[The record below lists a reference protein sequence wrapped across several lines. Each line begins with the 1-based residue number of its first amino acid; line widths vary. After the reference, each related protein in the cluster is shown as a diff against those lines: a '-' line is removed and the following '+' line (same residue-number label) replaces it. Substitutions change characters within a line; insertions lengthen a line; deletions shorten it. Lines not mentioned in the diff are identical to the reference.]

1 MRFFDL
7 LKLIVDNL
15 GRRKGRVLLTA
26 IGVVIGTAA
35 VVLLVSL
42 ASGLQ
47 QNATSQLTGIGDLTT
62 ISVYPGYD
70 EVAMSG
76 GAVRIMSS
84 GGGGGG
90 GADSGVHLLTPDA
103 MRQIQGLPGVVEVI
117 PRDYLM
123 TEGILRFG
131 RLQSWASI
139 VGVGTQDLSVF
150 GYPVQSGVTQLSRG
164 TAIIGG
170 WALKNFFD
178 PNQRPGQE
186 APGPPDLLDQQV
198 RLVLNR
204 YTQDGQ
210 MVSKTVNLRVVG
222 VLAEAR
228 AEQDNYL
235 FVSMDDLTAWNEWAM
250 GQRINRNKQGYNQM
264 YVKVEDID
272 YVLDVADQINNLG
285 FMASTP
291 QSYVNQIN
299 SFFVIM
305 QIIFGGVGAIA
316 LLVAAIGIANTM
328 TMAIL
333 ERTRE
338 IGLMKAIGATNRD
351 VLSIFLGEAAG
362 IGFLG
367 GLGGVIL
374 GWVSGQMLNVVAI
387 AYMANQATETGAPP
401 PATAVYTP
409 AWLPLF
415 ALVFATLVG
424 LLSGLY
430 PALRAATLVPVAA
443 LKYE

>member
-316 LLVAAIGIANTM
+316 LLVAAIGIA
-328 TMAIL
+328 
-333 ERTRE
+333 
-338 IGLMKAIGATNRD
+338 
-351 VLSIFLGEAAG
+351 
-362 IGFLG
+362 
-367 GLGGVIL
+367 
-374 GWVSGQMLNVVAI
+374 
-387 AYMANQATETGAPP
+387 
-401 PATAVYTP
+401 
-409 AWLPLF
+409 
-415 ALVFATLVG
+415 
-424 LLSGLY
+424 
-430 PALRAATLVPVAA
+430 
-443 LKYE
+443 